1 MRNQKR
7 DPARNCPA
15 RIEAREKATLAVTLR
30 THGLSWAEVA
40 QRAGYPT
47 PDAARVA
54 VTRTLDRVESD
65 AVADLRA
72 EEDAHLLLLR
82 QAALSSALDGDPH
95 SLAVLLRVSESRR
108 KLHGADRPVTEV
120 TTRREEEQLVQE
132 LVQEFNEMAEHTRRQ
147 AREEGLRQA
156 REDVP
161 RELGAP

>member
-7 DPARNCPA
+7 DPARNSPA

-30 THGLSWAEVA
+30 THGLSWTEVA

-82 QAALSSALDGDPH
+82 QSALPSALDGDPH
-95 SLAVLLRVSESRR
+95 SLAVLLRISESRR

-120 TTRREEEQLVQE
+120 TARQEEEQLAQE
-132 LVQEFNEMAEHTRRQ
+132 LVQEFNEMTEHARRQ

-156 REDVP
+156 REEVT
-161 RELGAP
+161 RELGAT

>member
-1 MRNQKR
+1 MNQKR
-7 DPARNCPA
+7 DPARNSPA
-15 RIEAREKATLAVTLR
+15 RIEAREKATQAVTLR

-54 VTRTLDRVESD
+54 VNRTLDRVESD
-65 AVADLRA
+65 AVAELRA

-82 QAALSSALDGDPH
+82 QAALPSALDGDPH

-120 TTRREEEQLVQE
+120 TVRREEEQLVQE
-132 LVQEFNEMAEHTRRQ
+132 LVQEFNEMTEHTRQQ
-147 AREEGLRQA
+147 AREDGLRQA
-156 REDVP
+156 REEMS

>member
-1 MRNQKR
+1 MTHQKR
-7 DPARNCPA
+7 DPARSSPA

-30 THGLSWAEVA
+30 TYGLPWAEVA

-54 VTRTLDRVESD
+54 VTRTLDRVESN

-82 QAALSSALDGDPH
+82 QSALPSALDGDPH

-108 KLHGADRPVTEV
+108 KLHGADRPVTEMTV
-120 TTRREEEQLVQE
+120 QREEEQLVE
-132 LVQEFNEMAEHTRRQ
+132 EFVQEFNEMAEHIRQQ

-156 REDVP
+156 REEVS
-161 RELGAP
+161 RELGTP

>member
-1 MRNQKR
+1 MTNQKR
-7 DPARNCPA
+7 DHARNSPA
-15 RIEAREKATLAVTLR
+15 RIEARERATQAVTLR
-30 THGLSWAEVA
+30 THGLPWAEVA

-54 VTRTLDRVESD
+54 VARTLDRVESD

-82 QAALSSALDGDPH
+82 QAALPSALDGDPH

-132 LVQEFNEMAEHTRRQ
+132 LVQEFNEMAEHARRQ

-156 REDVP
+156 SEEASR
-161 RELGAP
+161 RLGSP